1 MKSPKPGVEAAFRAE
16 NGFGD
21 FDYAFVLVWPTTT
34 ETAKECESILL
45 RLTQGGLDYFAFR
58 SSSYGITSHRDA
70 KLVIKVRTKQLC
82 L

>member
-1 MKSPKPGVEAAFRAE
+1 MKSPKPDVEAAFRAA

-21 FDYAFVLVWPTTT
+21 FDYAFVLVWPTTS

-45 RLTQGGLDYFAFR
+45 RLKQGGLDYFAFR

-70 KLVIKVRTKQLC
+70 KLVIKVRSRTLRF
-82 L
+82 